1 MCAFSHLHSRP
12 RVGSVVAIRSG
23 WPSAEVHRSRVGAG
37 EQQLG
42 PLPSTGGRDVHGASR
57 TGGARVRIS
66 GTAFASGSPVRDG
79 GSASRVFASS
89 LCFYL
94 SFSPHV
100 NVNFK
105 RSAPGSASSVS
116 RPLTWAYV
124 ARLLRGLHR
133 ILRFRFLWYHRSLP
147 LPYLP
152 RTVRRVAS
160 DDGRE
165 RSINRCIGRPI

>member
-1 MCAFSHLHSRP
+1 MRFFPSAQQASRWVLRRCP
-12 RVGSVVAIRSG
+12 IRVAIGGSPQVEGGRG
-23 WPSAEVHRSRVGAG
+23 GAAAWPSAVH
-37 EQQLG
+37 
-42 PLPSTGGRDVHGASR
+42 GGDVHGAAR

>member
-1 MCAFSHLHSRP
+1 MCPHSHLHSRP
-12 RVGSVVAIRSG
+12 WVGSFVAVRSG
-23 WPSAEVHRSRVGAG
+23 WPSAEVHRSRVGAW

-42 PLPSTGGRDVHGASR
+42 PPPSTGGVSMAQRALVALGFESR
-57 TGGARVRIS
+57 ARRS
-66 GTAFASGSPVRDG
+66 RPASPVCDG
-79 GSASRVFASS
+79 GSAWRVFASS

-133 ILRFRFLWYHRSLP
+133 ILRFRFLWCHRTLP